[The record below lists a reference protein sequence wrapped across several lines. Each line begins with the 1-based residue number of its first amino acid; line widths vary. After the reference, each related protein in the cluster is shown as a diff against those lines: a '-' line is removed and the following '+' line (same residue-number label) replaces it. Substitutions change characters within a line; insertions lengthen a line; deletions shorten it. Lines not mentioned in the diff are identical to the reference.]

1 MAKQKREFQM
11 MGIVQVGCPFVI
23 PFVIALHCKM
33 EILCNRFT
41 HTGVIISTVLL
52 LSPLESGSQIC
63 NYFEEHADALLFIY
77 FFLIS
82 PPEIRASVMNVF
94 APQLWSDQSLHVS
107 GNNVAQKAALSLSD
121 KHQTVWGREEVQNI
135 FYVENWKAFIKWLS
149 LVKGF
154 ILLFFPPFGFFEEKS
169 LFKHPPRCFT
179 LFWVFLLWLLTYVK
193 RLMAVAVTEA
203 GLLHSCLD
211 VNTDMPPQ
219 SAVWWG
225 PNTNKTVN
233 LCVCVWSA
241 TLCVLCKTL
250 PLSYGAFTIP
260 MIVLHDC
267 FSYFSASTIEILF
280 NTGVCGKSW
289 RAVAAIFILQCV
301 SFILRRKKSVFHFH
315 MCSPPQT
322 LH

>member
-1 MAKQKREFQM
+1 M
-11 MGIVQVGCPFVI
+11 
-23 PFVIALHCKM
+23 
-33 EILCNRFT
+33 
-41 HTGVIISTVLL
+41 
-52 LSPLESGSQIC
+52 
-63 NYFEEHADALLFIY
+63 
-77 FFLIS
+77 
-82 PPEIRASVMNVF
+82 
-94 APQLWSDQSLHVS
+94 S

-154 ILLFFPPFGFFEEKS
+154 ILLFFLSFGFFEEKS

-193 RLMAVAVTEA
+193 RLMVVAVTEA

-280 NTGVCGKSW
+280 NTGVYGKSW

-301 SFILRRKKSVFHFH
+301 SFILRRKKSVFHFR